1 MAQPAAVPF
10 SRVPPHSEEA
20 ERGLLGCAIGDP
32 SHVMDL
38 AIERGLRAAS
48 FYFPSHQQVW
58 ETLVEMH
65 ERANQIIDPL
75 TLTSRL
81 RDKQWLE
88 GIGGVGFLQG
98 LIESA
103 PISAHAESYL
113 EIVREKS
120 ILRTIIDSAREA
132 VDKCYDPD
140 RDVDL
145 VLAETEQAFLNLEAG
160 GAQIWRP
167 WTELI
172 DDSVREINLLADSRQ
187 DLTGIPSGFLEID
200 RMLRGLQPGDMIVL
214 AARPSM
220 GKTSLALNIAE
231 HIAMGKGDPEKRCRP
246 VAVFSLEMSAES
258 LVRRMICCRARV
270 SAGSIGGG
278 FLSREQHAK
287 LLQAAAELKEA
298 PIFIDDTA
306 ALDVMDMR
314 ARARRLKK
322 KEDIQF
328 IVVDYLQIAHCAKYG
343 KESWQREVGGISGEI
358 KAMAK
363 ELKVPVLILS
373 QLSRAAETRDRLG
386 KPKLSDLRDSG
397 SIEQDAD
404 VVFLLRRPSRYPDD
418 PESSDETLAIIDI
431 AKHRNGATGDIRLNF
446 FGEFTRFD
454 NREQGPN
461 DHPIPGNAP
470 HG

>member
-1 MAQPAAVPF
+1 MAQQPPAPL

-20 ERGLLGCAIGDP
+20 ERGVLGCAIGDP
-32 SHVMDL
+32 GHVMDL
-38 AIERGLRAAS
+38 VIERGLRVES
-48 FYFPSHQQVW
+48 FYFPVHQRIW
-58 ETLVEMH
+58 ECLVEMH
-65 ERANQIIDPL
+65 EKASQIIDPL
-75 TLTSRL
+75 TVTTRL
-81 RDKQWLE
+81 RDKQVLE
-88 GIGGVGFLQG
+88 EVGGVSYIQSL
-98 LIESA
+98 LDAA
-103 PISAHAESYL
+103 PISAHAESYIEL
-113 EIVREKS
+113 VRQKA
-120 ILRTIIDSAREA
+120 ILRTIIDNAREA

-145 VLAETEQAFLNLEAG
+145 VLAETEQAFMNLEGG

-167 WTELI
+167 WPGLV
-172 DDSVREINLLADSRQ
+172 DDMMREINQLADSRQ
-187 DLTGIPSGFLEID
+187 DLTGIPTGFTEID
-200 RMLRGLQPGDMIVL
+200 RMLRGLQPADMIVL

-220 GKTSLALNIAE
+220 GKTSLALNMAENIAL
-231 HIAMGKGDPEKRCRP
+231 GKGDPEHRRRA
-246 VAVFSLEMSAES
+246 VAVFSLEMSAEA
-258 LVRRMICCRARV
+258 LTRRMICCRARV
-270 SAGSIGGG
+270 SAGKIGGG
-278 FLSREQHAK
+278 YLSKEQHGK
-287 LLQAAAELKEA
+287 LMQAAQELKEA

-322 KEDIQF
+322 KENIEF

-343 KESWQREVGGISGEI
+343 KESWQREVGGISSEV

-418 PESSDETLAIIDI
+418 PDHSDETLAIVDV
-431 AKHRNGATGDIRLNF
+431 AKHRNGATGELHLNF
-446 FGEFTRFD
+446 FGEYTRFE
-454 NREQGPN
+454 NREHHAN
-461 DHPIPGNAP
+461 EHPIPGN
-470 HG
+470 